1 MLPPSHIVERLKSV
15 NPELRLRWNGGLCR
29 WELWRG
35 DPIFRG
41 SSYLVKLW
49 EYEEDHS
56 YKPLDNRLFRWLYE
70 ADLTRKFGGR
80 DARVVARLLQA
91 EIAESNEKSD
101 VANDKKLKDNYGPAR
116 EEMEYAIRRDLSVGS
131 PVPRVT
137 RKKHMRARKHSRIS
151 YLEV

>member
-1 MLPPSHIVERLKSV
+1 MEPPRYVVDLLAVRH
-15 NPELRLRWNGGLCR
+15 PELRIRWNGSICR

-41 SSYLVKLW
+41 SSYLVKVW

-56 YKPLDNRLFRWLYE
+56 YKPLDNRLFHWLYE
-70 ADLTRKFGGR
+70 ADLVRKFGGR

-91 EIAESNEKSD
+91 EIADHNEKSD
-101 VANDKKLKDNYGPAR
+101 VANKKQLDDDYGFAR
-116 EEMEYAIRRDLSVGS
+116 DEMEYAIRRDMNIGS

-137 RKKHMRARKHSRIS
+137 RKKHGPARRKVRTAH
-151 YLEV
+151 LEV